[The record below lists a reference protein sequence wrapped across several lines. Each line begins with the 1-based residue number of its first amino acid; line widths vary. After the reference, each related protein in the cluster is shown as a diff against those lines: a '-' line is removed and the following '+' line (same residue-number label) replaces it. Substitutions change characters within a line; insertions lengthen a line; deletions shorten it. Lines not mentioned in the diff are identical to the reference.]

1 MDSNN
6 FYSKLAD
13 SQMAFTFDSVLLRPG
28 RAVIE
33 PRDADISTN
42 FSKGIRLGIPF
53 ISSPMDTV
61 TESRMAIAMARRGG
75 IGVIHR
81 NCSAEEELDMIKA
94 VKRAESF
101 IIRDVITI
109 GRDKT
114 VKDAFVIMQ
123 THSIS
128 GLPVVEDGKL
138 VGIVTNR
145 DVRDEDP
152 SAKIEDV
159 MTKDVITA
167 TESINEADAVALMRK
182 EKIEKLPVVGK
193 DGSFKGLITYKDVKV
208 KGKYKN
214 ALRDKDGRLLVA
226 AAVSP
231 FDLNRAKMLST
242 VADQLLVDVAHFHNS
257 NVISA
262 TKRIIDEIGKPVI
275 VGNLGTREGVLDTM
289 SELDEGVAGLR
300 MGLGSGSICI
310 TSDVTR
316 AGSPTLYAVS
326 QAAGALSE
334 LGVKD
339 VPVIA
344 DGGMKNGGDAALAL
358 AFGADAVMFGYVFA
372 ACNESPSPVLDI
384 EGKQFKKHRGMGSR
398 AARERGAIVDR
409 YADSGG
415 KKIAEG
421 IEMLVPYKGRVDD
434 VLDELEGELKAAIGY
449 AGRKNIVGMKDAEVL
464 RSPPRERKQQ

>member
-1 MDSNN
+1 MDNN

-13 SQMAFTFDSVLLRPG
+13 SQMAFSFDSVLLRPG
-28 RAVIE
+28 KSLIE
-33 PRDADISTN
+33 PKDADISTN
-42 FSKGIRLGIPF
+42 FSRSIKLGIPF

-81 NCSAEEELDMIKA
+81 NCTVEEELEMLKA

-101 IIRDVITI
+101 IMRDVITI
-109 GRDKT
+109 GKEKT
-114 VKDAFVIMQ
+114 VKDAFSIMQ
-123 THSIS
+123 MHGVS
-128 GLPVVEDGKL
+128 GLPVLEGGKL
-138 VGIVTNR
+138 VGIVTSR
-145 DVRDEDP
+145 DVRDEDT
-152 SAKIEDV
+152 SARIGEI
-159 MTKDVITA
+159 MTKEVVTA
-167 TESINEADAVALMRK
+167 SEHINEADAVSIMRK
-182 EKIEKLPVVGK
+182 NKIEKLPVV
-193 DGSFKGLITYKDVKV
+193 DGNGIFKGLITYKDVKV
-208 KGKYKN
+208 KGKYKG

-231 FDLNRAKMLST
+231 FDLERAKMLSK
-242 VADQLLVDVAHFHNS
+242 VADQLLIDVAHFHNA

-262 TKRIIDEIGKPVI
+262 TKKVISETGNPVV
-275 VGNLGTREGVLDTM
+275 VGNLGTREGVLDTI
-289 SELDEGVAGLR
+289 SELDRGVAALR

-326 QAAGALSE
+326 QAAGALQE

-339 VPVIA
+339 IPVIA
-344 DGGMKNGGDAALAL
+344 DGGMKNGGDAALAF

-372 ACNESPSPVLDI
+372 ACYESPTPILEI
-384 EGKQFKKHRGMGSR
+384 EGKQFKKHRGMGSK
-398 AARERGAIVDR
+398 AAREKGSISDR

-434 VLDELEGELKAAIGY
+434 VIDEITGEVRAAIGY
-449 AGRKNIVGMKDAEVL
+449 AGKRNVAEMKSAEVL
-464 RSPPRERKQQ
+464 RSPQRPSRSA

>member
-33 PRDADISTN
+33 PKDADISTN

-152 SAKIEDV
+152 SAKIGNV
-159 MTKDVITA
+159 MTSDVVTA
-167 TESINEADAVALMRK
+167 AESINEADAVALMRK

-231 FDLNRAKMLST
+231 FDLNRAKMLSG
-242 VADQLLVDVAHFHNS
+242 VADQLLIDVAHFHNS

-262 TKRIIDEIGKPVI
+262 TKKIIDEIGKPVI

-289 SELDEGVAGLR
+289 SELDGGVAGLR

-449 AGRKNIVGMKDAEVL
+449 AGRKNIPGMKDAEVL
-464 RSPPRERKQQ
+464 RSPPRERKL